1 MADKTDYE
9 AKLQEISQL
18 TADTEKNLTRSRQNW
33 TAFLTTASRLYK
45 YPYNEQLMIYA
56 QRPEATACA
65 EFNIWNNTMNRYIR
79 RGSKGIAL
87 LNNDGDNPE
96 IRYVFDVADT
106 GTRENSR
113 SVNQW
118 LLTDENEQ
126 AVITALSEKYDV
138 DSNRSISVQ
147 LESIAAQLVDEFWNN
162 HKRTIIG
169 IVDDSFLEEYDEDN
183 IGMAFR
189 NAGVV
194 STTYA
199 LLSRCGLDPDGYFEH
214 EDFLS
219 VFDFNTPGTV
229 AVLGSA
235 VSECAEDVLRQIE
248 VTIKTFEKERS
259 KDYGRNHLQTERG
272 LSHSEPQIEGQREE
286 TSRQVRQDE
295 KSIPEGTQPDTV
307 ESPHIV
313 GEAVRPPSRS
323 GRIGN
328 KPHGAASFTVD
339 EAARSDRGT
348 ESERP
353 DEVGAVDEQH
363 SSDSRGNSA
372 ERADIQLNFEAQEGD
387 QLSLFPSEAE
397 QIRIIENN
405 TESILPSVFSFTN
418 TLSQDVIDEALRLGS
433 NDEESRIKICA
444 HFMKGKPLEENAV
457 FLAEHYKT
465 NGSGFY
471 FNDRKYAMWYSIGG
485 IQIAD
490 GETANK
496 PYATTVTWEQV
507 AERIKELLDEGKYMP
522 QWEIDRAENFEAK
535 DVSDRLLYMTADI
548 SEEGKNL
555 NLLSTVRGIRDLRK
569 GYPEETQVLFE
580 YLNNPQKLK
589 TIVAEMEL
597 FMMAYNQDKSV
608 LRFRFYRPQELLDRL
623 KDMQAE
629 KLVFSADRSYE
640 PEHKFFI
647 SQDEIDNI
655 LSHRNTSEYRL
666 EVYSYFITHPDPEER
681 MKFLRKSHGEYS
693 GSHSGNDNLTY
704 TSKGIKFTHGD
715 IINPYAEVQLPW
727 KKATKRIA
735 ELIKADRYLTVKDK
749 ENMPDYERHRL
760 ATNIHSFFFGVN
772 ENTPFPRTDDDIS
785 NYWDNVKTIQEQLT
799 DPIRVREIY
808 NDMMLPVWNE
818 TKPDDR
824 YYEYR
829 KKGFEDMTAYIEGR
843 YSVFGKDAPLEP
855 LPKIEENTPSKSS
868 YFDEVADIIADNPD
882 DVILFQVGDFFEMY
896 GEDAEIA
903 VEQLG
908 LIATTRYIPEM
919 GTVPMCG
926 IPSHRLEQ
934 NVEKLREHFNVIV
947 SGITNGERNQY
958 RLPAYGEDFNE
969 KSFKKAKELIDE
981 FCVKE
986 YGKGADFSDLQNV
999 EVAYT
1004 TLTDAEIPVQVC
1016 INLAEFRIDR
1026 YVDNNHFDSRAYD
1039 SLEALVEGELYGL
1052 DFDDLVY
1059 IPDEEL
1065 ETQTHKKSDA
1075 EIDNFDDINTVA
1087 IRENLAEHGIVNGE
1101 VVDPEALENAPF
1113 IQQVMNDVTTTFT
1126 TPAGHNYSLGDE
1138 IVTMWDNNEP
1148 SAVFQI
1154 EDVTED
1160 YIYYTFPDFS
1170 EQDAVEMS
1178 REEFE
1183 KYLDSG
1189 NFTVRDSYTVTDE
1202 PEHTVTPSERFEIH
1216 EISVPYEG
1224 DKFAVYDNEIND
1236 FYIADDNL
1244 THWFDTEE
1252 EALADLEEIKN
1263 RVAAERAVNIEHN
1276 EELPIGRIDFL
1287 HTDGTVRESKE
1298 YTSEYLLKNDIKE
1311 ENYFGVPMQVF
1322 LYSDADGKVVQH
1334 DYISTLDPPLQGF
1347 SIIDNPHTVTKQDSI
1362 SFSIGFSEHPVFY
1375 DKQLNDRFTDLSFA
1389 LGNRLLG
1396 VLDEKQHRE
1405 RNEKD
1410 IGWYHKTDFKIDAV
1424 INGEDFTYTGR
1435 FDIGDG
1441 EGDLIAHIRNNL
1453 EYTISPDSF
1462 MVAEW
1467 KKKGEEYCNQQIA
1480 EHRRGIDI
1488 LLPFLE
1494 KRSELTPDDE
1504 KKFAEIM
1511 ATEVD
1516 WWTRREE
1523 PPTETT
1529 EYSVETETVVREN
1542 FHITDENLGEGGA
1555 KAKFRMNMDAINLL
1569 KELEFEGRNA
1579 TPEEQEVLSRY
1590 VGWGGLPEAFDE
1602 TKESWA
1608 DEYKEL
1614 IVALSPE
1621 EYEAA
1626 RGTVLNSHYTSPT
1639 VIKAMYDALANMGF
1653 TKGNILEPS
1662 MGIGNFFGMLPD
1674 EMRESRLY
1682 GVELD
1687 SLTGRIA
1694 KQLYPKADIT
1704 IGGFETT
1711 DRKDFYDVAVGNVP
1725 FGQYK
1730 VNDRAFNKLGF
1741 NIHNYFFA
1749 KALDQVRPGGV
1760 VAFITS
1766 RHTMD
1771 SKNQEVRKYLAQRA
1785 DLLGAIRLPNNAFKA
1800 NANTEVVSDI
1810 IFLQKRE
1817 SPIEIEPDWVG
1828 LGVNEQGYAVNR
1840 YFLENPEMVMG
1851 RETEK
1856 STAHGMD
1863 YTVEPYEDLSLSTQL
1878 AYAVQNIGGTYT
1890 EAQITDLSDEAEVK
1904 VSKSIP
1910 ADPNV
1915 KNYSFTVV
1923 DGEVYYRENSIM
1935 AVPDV
1940 NATAKERIKGM
1951 VGLRNCVNELI
1962 TLQME
1967 EGTTDYEIKEKQ
1979 AELNSLY
1986 DTFSKKYG
1994 LINDRANRLA
2004 FESDSS
2010 YYLLC
2015 SLEVL
2020 DDNKK
2025 LKRKADMFTKRTIR
2039 QRKPVHRVDTASEAL
2054 AVSIGEKACVDL
2066 GYMAQLMGGADK
2078 IPQIVEDLRGVIFKD
2093 PVTGSFD
2100 YEQGGENWA
2109 RGWQNADEYLS
2120 GNVRAKLRTARRIA
2134 ENDPEFQ
2141 INVDALEKVQP
2152 KDLEASEIEVRIG
2165 TTWIDK
2171 EYFQQF
2177 MYETFDTP
2185 SRLRDYIEV
2194 KYSPVTAEW
2203 RVEGKTNISTN
2214 DVAAHTKF
2222 GTKRESAYY
2231 IFEDTLN
2238 LRDTR
2243 IYDTVVDPDGKE
2255 RRVLNVK
2262 ETTLAA
2268 QKQQLIKDAFKDWI
2282 WKDPERRQTLVKK
2295 YNEEMNSIRPREY
2308 DGSHITFSGM
2318 NPAIELREHQK
2329 NAVAHVLYGGNT
2341 LLAHEV
2347 GAGKTFEIV
2356 ASAMEL
2362 KRLGLC
2368 SKSMIVVPNHLT
2380 DQWATEFLSL
2390 YPSANILVTTKK
2402 DFEPANRKKFCA
2414 RIATGDYDAVIIGH
2428 SQFEKIPV
2436 SYERQERIIREQIND
2451 IVNGIEEVK
2460 ESNGEYFTVKQMEI
2474 TKRKLEAQLEKM
2486 QANYKKD
2493 NVVTFEQLGVDRLFV
2508 DESDNYKNLL
2518 VTTKM
2523 RNVAGLS
2530 TTGSQKSMD
2539 MFTKC
2544 RYLDELT
2551 GNRGIIFATGT
2562 PISNSMTE
2570 MYTIQRYLQY
2580 DRLQEM
2586 SMGHFD
2592 CWASRFGETTT
2603 ALELAPEGTGY
2614 RARTRFAKFF
2624 NLPELMNIFKEVA
2637 DIKTADQL
2645 NLPTPEVEYH
2655 TCVSSPT
2662 DIQKEMVKALSER
2675 ASKVHKRE
2683 VEPTED
2689 NMLKITSDGRKLGL
2703 DQRIINPLLPDEEST
2718 KVNQCVN
2725 NVLKYW
2731 RDGEADKLT
2740 QLVFCDLSTPSGKA
2754 PRKTKSKLEAVV
2766 QQAENDSDNSNE
2778 SVRPFTIYDDIR
2790 TKLIDNGVPPEQI
2803 AFIHDADTEA
2813 KKHDLFGKV
2822 RSGQVRVL
2830 LGSTQK
2836 MGAGTNVQDRLI
2848 ALHDL
2853 DCPWR
2858 PRDLTQRK
2866 GRIERQG
2873 NMNPKVHV
2881 CRYVTEGTFD
2891 AYLWQTIENKQRFIS
2906 QIMTSKT
2913 PVRSCEDI
2921 DEAALS
2927 YAEIKALCAGD
2938 PRIKERMDLDVD
2950 VSKLKLMKAEHQ
2962 SNKHRLEDNLL
2973 KYFPESIEKFK
2984 VYIRGFEADKVTL
2997 AQHPLPAEGFIGMEI
3012 RGDKLTDKENAGA
3025 ALLDAC
3031 KDVKSQN
3038 PVSIGSYRG
3047 FEMFV
3052 SFHSFEQAYELT
3064 LKGEMSYT
3072 ATLGIDPRGNITRI
3086 DNALNNLD
3094 KRLSE
3099 AKEYLENLYQQKAA
3113 AESEVD
3119 KPFPH
3124 EQELTEKVARLTE
3137 LDTLLNL
3144 ADKGE
3149 IKPEQIVAKN
3159 SRPSVLDKLKDAQA
3173 QSRAMSSNPSKRT
3186 ITPKKEETL

>member
-1 MADKTDYE
+1 MADKTDFE

-33 TAFLTTASRLYK
+33 TSFLTTAARLYK
-45 YPYNEQLMIYA
+45 YPFNEQLMIYA

-65 EFNIWNNTMNRYIR
+65 EFNIWNQTMNRYVR

-87 LNNDGDNPE
+87 LNNDGENTE

-113 SVNQW
+113 VFNQW
-118 LLTDENEQ
+118 QLTDDNEQ

-138 DSNRSISVQ
+138 ASNASISVQ

-199 LLSRCGLDPDGYFEH
+199 LLSRCGLEPDGYFEH

-219 VFDFNTPGTV
+219 VFDFNTPETV
-229 AVLGSA
+229 SVLGSA

-248 VTIKTFEKERS
+248 ITIRTFEKERS
-259 KDYGRNHLQTERG
+259 KNYGRNHLQTERG
-272 LSHSEPQIEGQREE
+272 LSHSKPQTQEHTEEAVGQI
-286 TSRQVRQDE
+286 RQDE
-295 KSIPEGTQPDTV
+295 KGLSEKSQSDTV
-307 ESPHIV
+307 ESSHPV
-313 GEAVRPPSRS
+313 GETVRPPSRS
-323 GRIGN
+323 GRISN
-328 KPHGAASFTVD
+328 KPHGAAGVTVD
-339 EAARSDRGT
+339 GAVRSDRGT

-353 DEVGAVDEQH
+353 NEVDRSDEQH
-363 SSDSRGNSA
+363 TSDSRGNSA
-372 ERADIQLNFEAQEGD
+372 ERADIQLTFEAVEGD
-387 QLSLFPSEAE
+387 QLSLFASEAE
-397 QIRIIENN
+397 QIRIIDQ
-405 TESILPSVFSFTN
+405 TESVMPSVFSFTN

-433 NDEESRIKICA
+433 NEEESRIMICA
-444 HFMKGKPLEENAV
+444 HFMKDKSVEENAA
-457 FLAEHYKT
+457 FLEKHYGT
-465 NGSGFY
+465 NGAGFY
-471 FNDRKYAMWYSIGG
+471 VNNRKYSLWYNKGG

-496 PYATTVTWEQV
+496 PYATILTWEQA
-507 AERIKELLDEGKYMP
+507 AERIKVLLDEGKYMA
-522 QWEIDRAENFEAK
+522 QWEIDRAENFEAR
-535 DVSDRLLYMTADI
+535 DVSSRLLYMASDI
-548 SEEGKNL
+548 SEEGKSL
-555 NLLSTVRGIRDLRK
+555 NLLPTVRSVRDIRK
-569 GYPEETQVLFE
+569 GYPEETQLLFE
-580 YLNNPQKLK
+580 FLNTPEKLNA
-589 TIVAEMEL
+589 IVKEMET
-597 FMMAYNQDKSV
+597 FMSAYNQDKNI
-608 LRFRFYRPQELLDRL
+608 LRFKFYRPQDFLDRL

-640 PEHKFFI
+640 PIHKCFI
-647 SQDEIDNI
+647 SQDEVDNV
-655 LSHRNTSEYRL
+655 LSQKKTAEYHL
-666 EVYSYFITHPDPEER
+666 DVYSYFITHTDPDER
-681 MKFLRKSHGEYS
+681 MKYLRKKHGEYS
-693 GSHSGNDNLTY
+693 GSYSGNDNLVY
-704 TSKGIKFTHGD
+704 TSKGIKFGHGN
-715 IINPYAEVQLPW
+715 ISEPYAEIQLPW
-727 KKATKRIA
+727 KKASKRIA
-735 ELIKADRYLTVKDK
+735 ELIKADRYLSEKDK
-749 ENMPDYERHRL
+749 ENMPDYERHIL
-760 ATNIHSFFFGVN
+760 ATSIHSFFFGVN
-772 ENTPFPRTDDDIS
+772 ENKPFTDNDS
-785 NYWDNVKTIQEQLT
+785 VHYWENVKIIKEQLT
-799 DPIRVREIY
+799 DPVRVNEIY
-808 NDMMLPVWNE
+808 SDMMLPVWNE

-829 KKGFEDMTAYIEGR
+829 KKGFDDMTAYIEGR

-868 YFDEVADIIADNPD
+868 YFDEVADILADNPD
-882 DVILFQVGDFFEMY
+882 DVVLFQVGDFFEMY

-908 LIATTRYIPEM
+908 LIATTRFIREM
-919 GTVPMCG
+919 GSVPMCG
-926 IPSHRLEQ
+926 IPSHILEQ
-934 NVEKLREHFNVIV
+934 NVEKLREHFDVIV

-958 RLPAYGEDFNE
+958 RLTSYDESL
-969 KSFKKAKELIDE
+969 KSHTYEA
-981 FCVKE
+981 
-986 YGKGADFSDLQNV
+986 
-999 EVAYT
+999 EV
-1004 TLTDAEIPVQVC
+1004 
-1016 INLAEFRIDR
+1016 
-1026 YVDNNHFDSRAYD
+1026 S
-1039 SLEALVEGELYGL
+1039 
-1052 DFDDLVY
+1052 
-1059 IPDEEL
+1059 
-1065 ETQTHKKSDA
+1065 
-1075 EIDNFDDINTVA
+1075 DNFEDVDPIA
-1087 IRENLAEHGIVNGE
+1087 IREALAENGIVNGE
-1101 VVDPEALENAPF
+1101 VVDPEALENSPF
-1113 IQQVMNDVTTTFT
+1113 IKQVMNDVNTTFT
-1126 TPAGHNYSLGDE
+1126 TPAGQSYSIGDE
-1138 IVTMWDNNEP
+1138 IVTMWDNDEL

-1160 YIYYTFPDFS
+1160 YIYYTFPDLS
-1170 EQDAVEMS
+1170 EQDAVEIS
-1178 REEFE
+1178 REQFE

-1189 NFTVRDSYTVTDE
+1189 NFTVKDNSISLDR
-1202 PEHTVTPSERFEIH
+1202 PEQIASPSERFEIH
-1216 EISVPYEG
+1216 EISVPYES

-1236 FYIADDNL
+1236 FYIADDNR

-1252 EALADLEEIKN
+1252 EALADLEDIKS
-1263 RVAAERAVNIEHN
+1263 RVAEERAVNIEHN
-1276 EELPIGRIDFL
+1276 EELPIGRIEFL

-1311 ENYFGVPMQVF
+1311 ENYFGVPMQVV
-1322 LYSDADGKVVQH
+1322 LYSDADGKVIPH
-1334 DYISTLDPPLQGF
+1334 DYISALDPPLQGF
-1347 SIIDNPHTVTKQDSI
+1347 SIIENPHLVKTQDNTLVEAVPEFPYNVGDVIYLEDNTPFVIEAIGEHDISLLDTTLVYPISRAESKESFVKLLERFPQESTQMISETPVLSAETKPDSLV
-1362 SFSIGFSEHPVFY
+1362 FSIGFSEHPVFY
-1375 DKQLNDRFTDLSFA
+1375 DRQLNDRFTDLSFA
-1389 LGNRLLG
+1389 LGNTILG
-1396 VLDEKQHRE
+1396 ILDDKQHRE
-1405 RNEKD
+1405 RTQKD
-1410 IGWYHKTDFKIDAV
+1410 IGWYHKTDFKIEAV

-1441 EGDLIAHIRNNL
+1441 EGDLIAHIKNNL
-1453 EYTISPDSF
+1453 EYTLSPDSF
-1462 MVAEW
+1462 VIAEW
-1467 KKKGEEYCNQQIA
+1467 KKEGEEYCNQQIA
-1480 EHRRGIDI
+1480 EHKRALEIFV
-1488 LLPFLE
+1488 PFLE
-1494 KRSELTPDDE
+1494 KHTIFTPEDK

-1511 ATEVD
+1511 ATEAD
-1516 WWTRREE
+1516 WWNRRAEPVEE
-1523 PPTETT
+1523 TSEH
-1529 EYSVETETVVREN
+1529 SVKAVAREN
-1542 FHITDENLGEGGA
+1542 FRITDEHLGEGGA

-1579 TPEEQEVLSRY
+1579 TPEEQVVLSRY
-1590 VGWGGLPEAFDE
+1590 VGWGSLPDAFDE
-1602 TKESWA
+1602 KKQNWA
-1608 DEYKEL
+1608 DEFQEL
-1614 IVALSPE
+1614 YTALSPE

-1626 RGTVLNSHYTSPT
+1626 KGSVLNSHYTSPT
-1639 VIKAMYDALANMGF
+1639 VIKAVYDALSNMGF

-1674 EMRESRLY
+1674 EMKESRLY

-1694 KQLYPKADIT
+1694 KQLYPNADIT
-1704 IGGFETT
+1704 IDGFETT
-1711 DRKDFYDVAVGNVP
+1711 DRKDFFDVAIGNVP

-1760 VAFITS
+1760 VAFVTS

-1800 NANTEVVSDI
+1800 NAGSEVVSDI

-1828 LGVNEQGYAVNR
+1828 LGTNEQGYAVNR
-1840 YFLENPEMVMG
+1840 YFIDNPDMVMG
-1851 RETEK
+1851 RETEE
-1856 STAHGMD
+1856 STGHGMD
-1863 YTVEPYEDLSLSTQL
+1863 YTVAPYEDLPLSTQL
-1878 AYAVQNIGGTYT
+1878 AYAVNNIGGSYT
-1890 EAQITDLSDEAEVK
+1890 EAEISDLGEDTEVK
-1904 VSKSIP
+1904 VKNSIP

-1935 AVPDV
+1935 AVPEV

-1951 VGLRNCVNELI
+1951 VGLRDCVNELI
-1962 TLQME
+1962 ALQME

-1979 AELNSLY
+1979 EELNSLY
-1986 DTFSKKYG
+1986 DSFSKKYG
-1994 LINDRANRLA
+1994 LINDRVNKQA
-2004 FESDSS
+2004 FSDDSS

-2020 DDNKK
+2020 DDDKK

-2039 QRKPVHRVDTASEAL
+2039 HRNPVDRVDTASEAL
-2054 AVSIGEKACVDL
+2054 AVSIGEKACIDL

-2100 YEQGGENWA
+2100 LEQGGTDWA
-2109 RGWQNADEYLS
+2109 RGWQTADEYLS
-2120 GNVRAKLRTARRIA
+2120 GNVRAKLRTAKRIA
-2134 ENDPEFQ
+2134 ENNPEFQ
-2141 INVDALEKVQP
+2141 INVEALEKVQP

-2165 TTWIDK
+2165 TTWIGK

-2194 KYSPVTAEW
+2194 KYSPITAEW
-2203 RVEGKTNISTN
+2203 RVEGKTNISPN

-2243 IYDTVVDPDGKE
+2243 IYDTVVDPDGRE

-2282 WKDPERRQTLVKK
+2282 WKDPERRQTLVKQ

-2347 GAGKTFEIV
+2347 GAGKTFEMV

-2460 ESNGEYFTVKQMEI
+2460 ESNGEHFTVKQMEI

-2586 SMGHFD
+2586 GMGHFD

-2624 NLPELMNIFKEVA
+2624 NLPELMNMFKEVA

-2725 NVLKYW
+2725 NILQYW

-2790 TKLIDNGVPPEQI
+2790 TKLIDKGVPPEQI

-2962 SNKHRLEDNLL
+2962 SNQHRLEDNLL

-2984 VYIRGFEADKVTL
+2984 GYIRGFEADKVTL

-3031 KDVKSQN
+3031 KDVKGQN

-3052 SFHSFEQAYELT
+3052 SFHSFVQEYELT
-3064 LKGEMSYT
+3064 LKGEMSHT
-3072 ATLGIDPRGNITRI
+3072 TTLGIDPRGNLTRI

-3094 KRLSE
+3094 KRLCE

-3113 AESEVD
+3113 AETEVG

-3124 EQELTEKVARLTE
+3124 EQELTDKVARLTE

-3149 IKPEQIVAKN
+3149 ISPDQIVAK
-3159 SRPSVLDKLKDAQA
+3159 SGRPSVLDKLKEATA
-3173 QSRAMSSNPSKRT
+3173 QSRAMSSNSAKHT
-3186 ITPKKEETL
+3186 ISPKKEETL

>member
-1 MADKTDYE
+1 MADKTDFE

-33 TAFLTTASRLYK
+33 TSFLTTAARLYK
-45 YPYNEQLMIYA
+45 YPFNEQLMIYA

-65 EFNIWNNTMNRYIR
+65 EFNIWNQTMNRYVR

-87 LNNDGDNPE
+87 LNNDGENTE

-113 SVNQW
+113 VFNQW
-118 LLTDENEQ
+118 QLTDDNEQ

-138 DSNRSISVQ
+138 ASNASISVQ

-162 HKRTIIG
+162 HKRTIID

-199 LLSRCGLDPDGYFEH
+199 LLSRCGLEPDGYFEH

-219 VFDFNTPGTV
+219 VFDFNTPETV
-229 AVLGSA
+229 SVLGSA

-248 VTIKTFEKERS
+248 ITIRTFEKERS
-259 KDYGRNHLQTERG
+259 KNHGRNHLQTERG
-272 LSHSEPQIEGQREE
+272 LSHSEPQTQEHTEEAVGQI
-286 TSRQVRQDE
+286 RQDE
-295 KSIPEGTQPDTV
+295 KGLSEKSQSDTV
-307 ESPHIV
+307 ESSHPV
-313 GEAVRPPSRS
+313 GETVRPPSRS

-328 KPHGAASFTVD
+328 KPHGAAGVTVD
-339 EAARSDRGT
+339 GTVRSYRGT

-353 DEVGAVDEQH
+353 NEVDRSDEQH
-363 SSDSRGNSA
+363 TSDSRGNSA
-372 ERADIQLNFEAQEGD
+372 ERADIQLTFEAVEGE
-387 QLSLFPSEAE
+387 QLSLFASEAE
-397 QIRIIENN
+397 QIRIIDQ

-433 NDEESRIKICA
+433 NEEESRIMICA
-444 HFMKGKPLEENAV
+444 HFMKDKSVEENAA
-457 FLAEHYKT
+457 FLKKHYGT
-465 NGSGFY
+465 DGAGFY
-471 FNDRKYAMWYSIGG
+471 VNDRKYALWYNESGFF
-485 IQIAD
+485 IAN

-496 PYATTVTWEQV
+496 PYATTLTWEQV
-507 AERIKELLDEGKYMP
+507 AKRIKVLLDEGKYMA
-522 QWEIDRAENFEAK
+522 QWEIDRAENFEARFL
-535 DVSDRLLYMTADI
+535 SDRLWCMERDI
-548 SEEGKNL
+548 SDDAKEL
-555 NLLSTVRGIRDLRK
+555 NLLPTVQSVRDIRK
-569 GYPEETQVLFE
+569 GYPEETQMLFE
-580 YLNNPQKLK
+580 YLNNPQKLN
-589 TIVAEMEL
+589 TIVAEMED
-597 FMMAYNQDKSV
+597 FMSAYRQDSDI
-608 LRFRFYRPQELLDRL
+608 LRFRFYRPQELLNRL

-640 PEHKFFI
+640 PEHKCFI

-655 LSHRNTSEYRL
+655 LGQGQGIDYRMS
-666 EVYSYFITHPDPEER
+666 VYSYFITHTDPDER
-681 MKFLRKSHGEYS
+681 TKFLRKKHGEYS
-693 GSHSGNDNLTY
+693 ASHDSRRNLVY
-704 TSKGIKFTHGD
+704 TSKGIQFAHGK
-715 IINPYAEVQLPW
+715 IGNYYAETNMTW
-727 KKATKRIA
+727 NKARKRIG
-735 ELIKADRYLTVKDK
+735 ELIKSDKYLSAKDK
-749 ENMPDYERHRL
+749 EYMPEYERHIL
-760 ATNIHSFFFGVN
+760 ASSIHSFFFGVN
-772 ENTPFPRTDDDIS
+772 GNEPKPFANRDS
-785 NYWDNVKTIQEQLT
+785 VHYWKNVKDIQGQLT
-799 DPIRVREIY
+799 DPVRVNEIY
-808 NDMMLPVWNE
+808 NDMMIPVWNE

-829 KKGFEDMTAYIEGR
+829 KSGIEDMTAYIEGR
-843 YSVFGKDAPLEP
+843 YSAFGKDATLEP

-868 YFDEVADIIADNPD
+868 YFDEVADIIAANPD
-882 DVILFQVGDFFEMY
+882 DVVLFQVGDFFEMY

-908 LIATTRYIPEM
+908 LIATTRFIPEM

-926 IPSHRLEQ
+926 IPSHILEQ

-958 RLPAYGEDFNE
+958 RLPSYDESL
-969 KSFKKAKELIDE
+969 KSHTYEA
-981 FCVKE
+981 
-986 YGKGADFSDLQNV
+986 
-999 EVAYT
+999 EV
-1004 TLTDAEIPVQVC
+1004 
-1016 INLAEFRIDR
+1016 
-1026 YVDNNHFDSRAYD
+1026 S
-1039 SLEALVEGELYGL
+1039 
-1052 DFDDLVY
+1052 
-1059 IPDEEL
+1059 
-1065 ETQTHKKSDA
+1065 
-1075 EIDNFDDINTVA
+1075 DNFEDVDPIA
-1087 IRENLAEHGIVNGE
+1087 IREALAENGIVNGE
-1101 VVDPEALENAPF
+1101 VVDPEALDSDPF
-1113 IQQVMNDVTTTFT
+1113 IQQVMND
-1126 TPAGHNYSLGDE
+1126 AE
-1138 IVTMWDNNEP
+1138 
-1148 SAVFQI
+1148 QI
-1154 EDVTED
+1154 SREHTDTD
-1160 YIYYTFPDFS
+1160 TQP
-1170 EQDAVEMS
+1170 MS
-1178 REEFE
+1178 RFE
-1183 KYLDSG
+1183 VHHL
-1189 NFTVRDSYTVTDE
+1189 
-1202 PEHTVTPSERFEIH
+1202 
-1216 EISVPYEG
+1216 SVPFEG

-1252 EALADLEEIKN
+1252 EALADLEDIKS
-1263 RVAAERAVNIEHN
+1263 RFSEKQTVAEEQH
-1276 EELPIGRIDFL
+1276 EELPIGRIEFL

-1311 ENYFGVPMQVF
+1311 ENYFGVPMQVV
-1322 LYSDADGKVVQH
+1322 LYSDADGKVIPH

-1347 SIIDNPHTVTKQDSI
+1347 SIIDNPHLVANPEIVIDGSEPEFPYNVGDVIYLEDNTPFVIEAIGEHDIRLLDTTLVYPISRAESKESFVKLLERFPQESTQIISETPVLSAETKPDSLV
-1362 SFSIGFSEHPVFY
+1362 FSIGFSEHPVFY
-1375 DKQLNDRFTDLSFA
+1375 DRQLNDRFTDLSFA
-1389 LGNRLLG
+1389 IGNRLLG
-1396 VLDEKQHRE
+1396 VLDDKQHRE
-1405 RNEKD
+1405 RNEKE
-1410 IGWYHKTDFKIDAV
+1410 IGWYHKTDFKIEAV
-1424 INGEDFTYTGR
+1424 IDGEDFTYTGR

-1441 EGDLIAHIRNNL
+1441 EGDLITHIRNNL
-1453 EYTISPDSF
+1453 EYIISPNSF

-1467 KKKGEEYCNQQIA
+1467 KKEGEEYCNQQIA
-1480 EHRRGIDI
+1480 ERRRFLDI
-1488 LLPFLE
+1488 FIPFLE
-1494 KRSELTPDDE
+1494 KHSELTPDDE

-1511 ATEVD
+1511 ATEAD
-1516 WWTRREE
+1516 WWSRREE
-1523 PPTETT
+1523 PVEETSEFT
-1529 EYSVETETVVREN
+1529 VDTVAEYPAVENELPYDIVLQTIRTDEPEKITDTVVREN
-1542 FHITDENLGEGGA
+1542 FRITDEHLGEGGA

-1579 TPEEQEVLSRY
+1579 TPEEQVVLSRY
-1590 VGWGGLPEAFDE
+1590 VGWGSLPDAFDE
-1602 TKESWA
+1602 KKQNWA
-1608 DEYKEL
+1608 DEFQEL
-1614 IVALSPE
+1614 YTALSPE

-1626 RGTVLNSHYTSPT
+1626 KGSVLNSHYTSPT
-1639 VIKAMYDALANMGF
+1639 VIKAVYDALANMGF

-1674 EMRESRLY
+1674 EMKESRLY

-1694 KQLYPKADIT
+1694 KQLYPNADIT

-1711 DRKDFYDVAVGNVP
+1711 DRKDFFDVAIGNVP

-1760 VAFITS
+1760 VAFVTS

-1800 NANTEVVSDI
+1800 NAGTEVVSDI

-1828 LGVNEQGYAVNR
+1828 LGINEQGYAVNR
-1840 YFLENPEMVMG
+1840 YFIDNPDMVMG
-1851 RETEK
+1851 RETEE
-1856 STAHGMD
+1856 STGHGMD
-1863 YTVEPYEDLSLSTQL
+1863 YTVAPYDDIPLSTQL
-1878 AYAVQNIGGTYT
+1878 AFAVNNIGGSYT
-1890 EAQITDLSDEAEVK
+1890 EAEISDLGEDTEVK
-1904 VSKSIP
+1904 VKNSIP

-1935 AVPDV
+1935 AVPEV

-1951 VGLRNCVNELI
+1951 VGLRDCVNELI
-1962 TLQME
+1962 ALQME

-1986 DTFSKKYG
+1986 DSFSKKYG
-1994 LINDRANRLA
+1994 LINDRVNKQA
-2004 FESDSS
+2004 FSDDSS

-2020 DDNKK
+2020 DDDKK

-2039 QRKPVHRVDTASEAL
+2039 QRNPVDRVDTASEAL
-2054 AVSIGEKACVDL
+2054 AVSIGEKACIDL

-2100 YEQGGENWA
+2100 LEQGGTDWA
-2109 RGWQNADEYLS
+2109 RGWQTADEYLS

-2134 ENDPEFQ
+2134 ENNPEFQ
-2141 INVDALEKVQP
+2141 INVEALEKVQP

-2165 TTWIDK
+2165 TTWIGK

-2185 SRLRDYIEV
+2185 SKLRDYIEV

-2203 RVEGKTNISTN
+2203 RVEGKTNISPN

-2243 IYDTVVDPDGKE
+2243 IYDTVVDPDGRE

-2282 WKDPERRQTLVKK
+2282 WKDTERRQTLVKQ

-2347 GAGKTFEIV
+2347 GAGKTFEMV

-2436 SYERQERIIREQIND
+2436 SYERQARIVREQISD

-2460 ESNGEYFTVKQMEI
+2460 ESNGEHFTVKQMEI

-2551 GNRGIIFATGT
+2551 GNRGVIFATGT

-2570 MYTIQRYLQY
+2570 MFTIQRYLQY

-2586 SMGHFD
+2586 GMGHFD

-2624 NLPELMNIFKEVA
+2624 NLPELMNMFKEVA

-2662 DIQKEMVKALSER
+2662 NIQKEMVKALSER

-2766 QQAENDSDNSNE
+2766 QQAENNSDNSNE

-2790 TKLIDNGVPPEQI
+2790 TKLIENGMPPEQI

-2836 MGAGTNVQDRLI
+2836 MGAGTNVR
-2848 ALHDL
+2848 A
-2853 DCPWR
+2853 
-2858 PRDLTQRK
+2858 T
-2866 GRIERQG
+2866 
-2873 NMNPKVHV
+2873 
-2881 CRYVTEGTFD
+2881 
-2891 AYLWQTIENKQRFIS
+2891 
-2906 QIMTSKT
+2906 
-2913 PVRSCEDI
+2913 RS
-2921 DEAALS
+2921 
-2927 YAEIKALCAGD
+2927 
-2938 PRIKERMDLDVD
+2938 
-2950 VSKLKLMKAEHQ
+2950 
-2962 SNKHRLEDNLL
+2962 
-2973 KYFPESIEKFK
+2973 
-2984 VYIRGFEADKVTL
+2984 
-2997 AQHPLPAEGFIGMEI
+2997 
-3012 RGDKLTDKENAGA
+3012 
-3025 ALLDAC
+3025 
-3031 KDVKSQN
+3031 
-3038 PVSIGSYRG
+3038 
-3047 FEMFV
+3047 
-3052 SFHSFEQAYELT
+3052 
-3064 LKGEMSYT
+3064 
-3072 ATLGIDPRGNITRI
+3072 
-3086 DNALNNLD
+3086 
-3094 KRLSE
+3094 
-3099 AKEYLENLYQQKAA
+3099 
-3113 AESEVD
+3113 
-3119 KPFPH
+3119 
-3124 EQELTEKVARLTE
+3124 
-3137 LDTLLNL
+3137 
-3144 ADKGE
+3144 
-3149 IKPEQIVAKN
+3149 
-3159 SRPSVLDKLKDAQA
+3159 
-3173 QSRAMSSNPSKRT
+3173 
-3186 ITPKKEETL
+3186 

>member
-1 MADKTDYE
+1 MADRTDYE

-65 EFNIWNNTMNRYIR
+65 EFNIWNQRMNRYVR

-96 IRYVFDVADT
+96 IRYVFDVSDT

-118 LLTDENEQ
+118 ILTDENEQ
-126 AVITALSEKYDV
+126 AVMSALSEKFDV
-138 DSNRSISVQ
+138 SENSGISVQ
-147 LESIAAQLVDEFWNN
+147 LESIAAQLIDEFWNN

-199 LLSRCGLDPDGYFEH
+199 LLSRCGLEPDGYFEH

-259 KDYGRNHLQTERG
+259 KDYVRNHLQTQRR
-272 LSHSEPQIEGQREE
+272 LSHSEPQIEEQREE

-295 KSIPEGTQPDTV
+295 ESVSEGTQPNIV

-313 GEAVRPPSRS
+313 GETVRPPSQS

-328 KPHGAASFTVD
+328 KPHGAAAVTV
-339 EAARSDRGT
+339 EGTVRSDRGT

-353 DEVGAVDEQH
+353 NEVDTVDEQH

-372 ERADIQLNFEAQEGD
+372 ERADIQLIFEAAEGE
-387 QLSLFPSEAE
+387 QLSLFASEAE
-397 QIRIIENN
+397 QIRIIDQ
-405 TESILPSVFSFTN
+405 TESVMPSVFSFTN

-465 NGSGFY
+465 NGAGFYVNDHKYALWCNESGF
-471 FNDRKYAMWYSIGG
+471 F
-485 IQIAD
+485 IAN

-496 PYATTVTWEQV
+496 PYATTLTWEQV
-507 AERIKELLDEGKYMP
+507 AERIKVLLDEGKYMA

-535 DVSDRLLYMTADI
+535 DVADRLLYMTSDI
-548 SEEGKNL
+548 SDEGKSL
-555 NLLSTVRGIRDLRK
+555 NLLPTVRDIKDLRK

-589 TIVAEMEL
+589 TIIAEMEMFL
-597 FMMAYNQDKSV
+597 TAYKQNSDI

-640 PEHKFFI
+640 PEHKMYI
-647 SQDEIDNI
+647 SQDEIDNV
-655 LSHRNTSEYRL
+655 LSQRKTAEYRL
-666 EVYSYFITHPDPEER
+666 EVYSYFVTHHDPEER
-681 MKFLRKSHGEYS
+681 MKFLHKSHGEYS
-693 GSHSGNDNLTY
+693 GSYSGNDNLEY
-704 TSKGIKFTHGD
+704 TSKGIKFGHGD
-715 IINPYAEVQLPW
+715 IGKPYAEIQLPW
-727 KKATKRIA
+727 KKASKRIA
-735 ELIKADRYLTVKDK
+735 ELIKADRFLSVKDK

-760 ATNIHSFFFGVN
+760 ATSIHSFFFGVN
-772 ENTPFPRTDDDIS
+772 ENKPFSDNDAVH
-785 NYWDNVKTIQEQLT
+785 YWENVKTIQQQLT
-799 DPIRVREIY
+799 DPVRVREIY

-818 TKPDDR
+818 TNPDDR

-829 KKGFEDMTAYIEGR
+829 KKGFEDMTAYLEGR
-843 YSVFGKDAPLEP
+843 YSVYGKDAPLEP
-855 LPKIEENTPSKSS
+855 LPKIEENAPSKSS

-947 SGITNGERNQY
+947 SGIINGERNQY
-958 RLPAYGEDFNE
+958 RFPSYDDDYSEETFQ
-969 KSFKKAKELIDE
+969 KAKELIDE

-1016 INLAEFRIDR
+1016 VNLVDFRIDR
-1026 YVDNNHFDSRAYD
+1026 YVDNNHFDSRTYD

-1059 IPDEEL
+1059 IPDEAL
-1065 ETQTHKKSDA
+1065 ETKTHKKRDA
-1075 EIDNFDDINTVA
+1075 EIDNFDDVDPVV

-1101 VVDPEALENAPF
+1101 VVEPEALKNAPF

-1160 YIYYTFPDFS
+1160 YIYYTFPDLP

-1189 NFTVRDSYTVTDE
+1189 NFTVKSEQTVSL
-1202 PEHTVTPSERFEIH
+1202 PERFEIH

-1224 DKFAVYDNEIND
+1224 DKFGVYDNEIND

-1263 RVAAERAVNIEHN
+1263 RIASENAVVKETSEPEFPYNVGDVIYLEDNTPFVIEAIGEHDIRIRDTTLVYPISRAES
-1276 EELPIGRIDFL
+1276 
-1287 HTDGTVRESKE
+1287 RESFAR
-1298 YTSEYLLKNDIKE
+1298 LLERYPQTKSAPEVSDVVEIKPE
-1311 ENYFGVPMQVF
+1311 S
-1322 LYSDADGKVVQH
+1322 LKL
-1334 DYISTLDPPLQGF
+1334 T
-1347 SIIDNPHTVTKQDSI
+1347 
-1362 SFSIGFSEHPVFY
+1362 IGFSEHPAFY

-1405 RNEKD
+1405 RNEKE
-1410 IGWYHKTDFKIDAV
+1410 IGWYHKTDFRIDAV
-1424 INGEDFTYTGR
+1424 IDGEDFTYTGR

-1441 EGDLIAHIRNNL
+1441 EGDLIAHIKNNL
-1453 EYTISPDSF
+1453 NYSLQANNPMYAVWQSEGGGDLVDTK
-1462 MVAEW
+1462 VAEF
-1467 KKKGEEYCNQQIA
+1467 Q
-1480 EHRRGIDI
+1480 RGLEI
-1488 LLPFLE
+1488 LVPYLE
-1494 KRSELTPDDE
+1494 KHSELTPNDE

-1516 WWTRREE
+1516 WWSRRAE
-1523 PPTETT
+1523 PVAETT
-1529 EYSVETETVVREN
+1529 EYSVETDAVYPAVENGLPYDVVLQTLKTTEPEISEGTVARDN
-1542 FHITDENLGEGGA
+1542 FHITDEHLGEGGA

-1602 TKESWA
+1602 TKENWA

-1662 MGIGNFFGMLPD
+1662 MGIGNFFGMLPV
-1674 EMRESRLY
+1674 EMKDSRLY

-1711 DRKDFYDVAVGNVP
+1711 DRKDFYDVAIGNVP

-1800 NANTEVVSDI
+1800 NATTEVVSDI

-1817 SPIEIEPDWVG
+1817 SPIAIEPDWVA
-1828 LGVNEQGYAVNR
+1828 LGTNEQGYAVNR
-1840 YFLENPEMVMG
+1840 YFLDNPEMVMG
-1851 RETEK
+1851 RETER

-1863 YTVEPYEDLSLSTQL
+1863 YTVEPYEDLPLSTQL

-1910 ADPNV
+1910 ADPDV

-1923 DGEVYYRENSIM
+1923 DNEVYYRENSIM
-1935 AVPDV
+1935 AVPEV

-1962 TLQME
+1962 ALQMDE
-1967 EGTTDYEIKEKQ
+1967 RTTDYEIKEKQ

-1986 DTFSKKYG
+1986 DSFSKKYG

-2039 QRKPVHRVDTASEAL
+2039 HRNPVDRVDTASEAL

-2066 GYMAQLMGGADK
+2066 GYMAQLMGGTEK
-2078 IPQIVEDLRGVIFKD
+2078 IPQIVESLRGVIFKD

-2100 YEQGGENWA
+2100 YDQNGENWA
-2109 RGWQNADEYLS
+2109 NGWQTADEYLS
-2120 GNVRAKLRTARRIA
+2120 GNVRAKLRTAKRIA
-2134 ENDPEFQ
+2134 ENNPEFQ

-2152 KDLEASEIEVRIG
+2152 KDLEASDIEVRIG

-2171 EYFQQF
+2171 SYFQQF
-2177 MYETFDTP
+2177 MQEIFETP
-2185 SRLRDYIEV
+2185 YRLQDYVTV

-2203 RVEGKTNISTN
+2203 RIEGKTNIS
-2214 DVAAHTKF
+2214 DKDIAAHTTY
-2222 GTKRESAYY
+2222 GTKRKSAYE
-2231 IFEDTLN
+2231 ILEDSLN
-2238 LRDTR
+2238 LRDSR
-2243 IYDTVVDPDGKE
+2243 VFDVIYEDGKE
-2255 RRVLNVK
+2255 KRVLNIK

-2268 QKQQLIKDAFKDWI
+2268 QKQQLIKDAFRDWI
-2282 WKDPERRQTLVKK
+2282 WKDPDRRQALVKQ
-2295 YNEEMNSIRPREY
+2295 YNEEMNCLRPREY

-2347 GAGKTFEIV
+2347 GAGKTFEMV

-2368 SKSMIVVPNHLT
+2368 SKSMVVVPNHLT

-2390 YPSANILVTTKK
+2390 YPYANILVTTKK
-2402 DFEPANRKKFCA
+2402 DFQPANRKKFCA

-2428 SQFEKIPV
+2428 SQFEKIPI
-2436 SYERQERIIREQIND
+2436 SFERQERLLREEIAEITSGITEMKSN
-2451 IVNGIEEVK
+2451 NGDHF
-2460 ESNGEYFTVKQMEI
+2460 SVKQLEI
-2474 TKRKLEAQLEKM
+2474 TKKKLEIRLEKM
-2486 QANYKKD
+2486 RADHKKD
-2493 NVVTFEQLGVDRLFV
+2493 DVVTFEQLGVDRIFV
-2508 DESDNYKNLL
+2508 DESDMFKNLFIY
-2518 VTTKM
+2518 TKM

-2530 TTGSQKSMD
+2530 TSEAQKSMD
-2539 MFTKC
+2539 MFLKC
-2544 RYLDELT
+2544 RYLDEIT
-2551 GNRGIIFATGT
+2551 ENRGVIFATGT

-2570 MYTIQRYLQY
+2570 MFTIQRYLQY
-2580 DRLQEM
+2580 DRLKEM
-2586 SMGHFD
+2586 GMGHFD
-2592 CWASRFGETTT
+2592 CWASRFDETTT

-2624 NLPELMNIFKEVA
+2624 NLPELMNMFKEVA

-2655 TCVSSPT
+2655 NCVSKPT
-2662 DIQKEMVKALSER
+2662 ETQQEMVKLLSER
-2675 ASKVHKRE
+2675 ASKVHGGS
-2683 VEPTED
+2683 VDPSED

-2703 DQRIINPLLPDEEST
+2703 DQRIISPLLPDEETT
-2718 KVNQCVN
+2718 KVNQCVKN
-2725 NVLKYW
+2725 ILQYW

-2740 QLVFCDLSTPSGKA
+2740 QLVFCDISTPKGKTSGK
-2754 PRKTKSKLEAVV
+2754 TKLEVLTES
-2766 QQAENDSDNSNE
+2766 AEETAD
-2778 SVRPFTIYDDIR
+2778 RPFTIYDDIR
-2790 TKLIDNGVPPEQI
+2790 DKLIANGMPPEQI

-2822 RSGQVRVL
+2822 RNGQVRVL
-2830 LGSTQK
+2830 IGSTQK

-2858 PRDLTQRK
+2858 PRDLIQRK

-2891 AYLWQTIENKQRFIS
+2891 AYLWQTIENKQKFIS
-2906 QIMTSKT
+2906 QIMTSKS
-2913 PVRSCEDI
+2913 PVRSCEDV

-2950 VSKLKLMKAEHQ
+2950 VSKLKVMKAEHQ
-2962 SNKHRLEDNLL
+2962 SNQYRLEDNLL
-2973 KYFPESIEKFK
+2973 RYFPQTIESFK
-2984 VYIRGFEADKVTL
+2984 GYIKGFEADKVTL
-2997 AQHPLPAEGFIGMEI
+2997 EKYPLPIEGFIGMEV

-3025 ALLDAC
+3025 ALLDALR
-3031 KDVKSQN
+3031 DVKTKE
-3038 PVSIGSYRG
+3038 PVLIGKYRG
-3047 FEMFV
+3047 FDMYA
-3052 SFHSFEQAYELT
+3052 SYNAFEQKHELT
-3064 LKGEMSYT
+3064 LRGEMSHKT
-3072 ATLGIDPRGNITRI
+3072 ALGTDARGNITRI
-3086 DNALNNLD
+3086 DNTLGNLD
-3094 KRLSE
+3094 KRLE
-3099 AKEYLENLYQQKAA
+3099 DARQYLDDLYKQRDAA
-3113 AESEVD
+3113 QSEVG

-3149 IKPEQIVAKN
+3149 ISPDQIVAKS
-3159 SRPSVLDKLKDAQA
+3159 SRPSVLDKLKDAKA
-3173 QSRAMSSNPSKRT
+3173 QSKAMSDKKIGKTTKR
-3186 ITPKKEETL
+3186 EEVL